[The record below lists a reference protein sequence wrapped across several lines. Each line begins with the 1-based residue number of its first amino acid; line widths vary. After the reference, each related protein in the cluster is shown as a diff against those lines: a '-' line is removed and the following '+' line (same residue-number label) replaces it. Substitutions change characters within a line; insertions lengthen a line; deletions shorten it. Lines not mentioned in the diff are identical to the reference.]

1 MKAAY
6 TYAKKRDTRCEPP
19 QCRDL
24 ESFWMW
30 PFPLVH
36 GWSNKRQTVPL
47 ALILVIVVLG
57 VFLIKPWTYPSFGRD
72 VQRVESTD
80 SIDQFVERAKD
91 MATQA
96 FRQTHTQPIVQVDA
110 KRTTLFMDYDVD
122 TDTVTAQ
129 RSTSSYR
136 VSIYYERTLRYPDG
150 TAFVTYRSDY
160 WVDVAAVK
168 IALDKHTRDSS
179 IYFIHRFVGIGT
191 ITSIQQAIETYFM
204 LLERSPGRTYWI
216 CSFPED
222 TLRLAASKHDDA
234 YNVTG
239 TFRNYAVNCVAELD
253 VSYSL
258 HTNGTAT
265 LESVKT
271 VVPPFSP

>member
-1 MKAAY
+1 
-6 TYAKKRDTRCEPP
+6 
-19 QCRDL
+19 
-24 ESFWMW
+24 MW
-30 PFPLVH
+30 LFPLVP
-36 GWSNKRQTVPL
+36 GRSNKLQTVPL

-57 VFLIKPWTYPSFGRD
+57 VFLIKPRMHPSVRSD
-72 VQRVESTD
+72 IQQVEGMNIISD
-80 SIDQFVERAKD
+80 SVEEAKEL
-91 MATQA
+91 AIQA

-168 IALDKHTRDSS
+168 IALDKNTRDSS
-179 IYFIHRFVGIGT
+179 IYFIHRFVGTGK

-204 LLERSPGRTYWI
+204 LIERSPGRTYWI

-222 TLRLAASKHDDA
+222 TLRLAASKQDDA

-239 TFRNYAVNCVAELD
+239 AFRNYAVNCVAELE
-253 VSYSL
+253 VPYNL
-258 HTNGTAT
+258 YTNGTAI
-265 LESVKT
+265 LGSVKT
-271 VVPPFSP
+271 MTLPVNSELAG